1 MPCPGSSVASNP
13 LRILVVDDDT
23 NLRAVLRVSFEM
35 ADLEVDEAETALSAA
50 TRIAERRPDVIVLD
64 VAMPDVDGLA
74 FCRTLKTDPRTRGIS
89 VILLTGTDESEDS
102 GRRAG
107 ADAFV
112 RKPFSP
118 LALLRLIERWG
129 ATARAVERQVA
140 VPVAPDGGQ
149 LLLYAHDFRRLLE
162 VERGQRRL
170 TQNAYVETVVA
181 LTQALAYKD
190 GGTSAHSERVRRY
203 ATELA
208 AAIEPVLLEEPSVD
222 YGFILHDVGKV
233 AIPDG
238 VLNKAGPLTASE
250 RRLIETHPIL
260 GQQMLE
266 NAPLIQGEGLHV
278 VRSHHERWDGT
289 GYPDGLVAEEIP
301 LVARIFSLADS
312 LDAMTSDRPYRQAKP
327 WTRAFDEIVEM
338 AGVQF
343 DPAVVDAFVRR
354 EHECHRIY
362 GEVRAELA

>member
-1 MPCPGSSVASNP
+1 LRADP
-13 LRILVVDDDT
+13 LRILVVDDDA
-23 NLRAVLRVSFEM
+23 NLRAVLRASFES
-35 ADLEVDEAETALSAA
+35 ADLQVEDAENAMCAA
-50 TRIAERRPDVIVLD
+50 QRIAVRRPDVIVLD
-64 VAMPDVDGLA
+64 VAMPEVDGLT
-74 FCRTLKTDPRTRGIS
+74 FCRGLKSDPRTRDIS
-89 VILLTGTDESEDS
+89 VILLTGTEESEDS

-118 LALLRLIERWG
+118 LALLRLVERLG
-129 ATARAVERQVA
+129 ATANANRPAV
-140 VPVAPDGGQ
+140 VPVARDGGQ
-149 LLLYAHDFRRLLE
+149 LLLYAQDFRRLLE

-170 TQNAYVETVVA
+170 IQNAYVETVVA

-208 AAIEPVLLEEPSVD
+208 AAVEPALLEEASVD

-233 AIPDG
+233 AIPDA
-238 VLNKAGPLTASE
+238 VLNKPGPLTASE

-260 GQQMLE
+260 GEQMLE
-266 NAPLIQGEGLHV
+266 NAPLIQGEGLQV
-278 VRSHHERWDGT
+278 VRSHHERWDGC
-289 GYPDGLVAEEIP
+289 GYPDGLVAHEIP

-312 LDAMTSDRPYRQAKP
+312 LDAMTSDRPYRKARTWP
-327 WTRAFDEIVEM
+327 LAVDEIVAE
-338 AGVQF
+338 AGTQF
-343 DPAVVDAFVRR
+343 DPGVVDAFLRR

-362 GEVRAELA
+362 GEVRAD